1 MVGLFLRNEEFS
13 DKIKMLLKSIRD
25 IENITVK
32 FIQKPK

>member
-32 FIQKPK
+32 FI